1 MKRLLEEVWSG
12 LLILIGTVLFLLAT
26 WMVVKYLGG

>member
-12 LLILIGTVLFLLAT
+12 LLILIGTFLFLLAM
-26 WMVVKYLGG
+26 WMVVKYLCE

>member
-12 LLILIGTVLFLLAT
+12 LLILVGTFLFLLLM